1 MLLPQASSIAAAD
14 ERLAPLVTRA
24 LLERIVGAVPD
35 AWLAGGAGSMGTPA
49 EHRQAYVDYLLGRL
63 ETPRP
68 FVLEADRARQS

>member
-1 MLLPQASSIAAAD
+1 
-14 ERLAPLVTRA
+14 
-24 LLERIVGAVPD
+24 
-35 AWLAGGAGSMGTPA
+35 MGTPA